1 MALRLVDILFVLQKE
16 NFVRCN
22 YEVRL
27 RSRAFDD
34 SEHRYRYTFSF
45 EQLEQWIGG
54 DMLEHPHAL
63 LQTLLAT
70 FEPFLE
76 DAESFKKLV
85 DSEIAKR
92 KLAEKAEDDGTGGAG
107 GDEQVPQD
115 EKGAAQEEQQE
126 AAGGAENAANNG
138 EQGAV
143 GDEAALEKAP
153 EEGGALAAEAV
164 QQVT

>member
-1 MALRLVDILFVLQKE
+1 
-16 NFVRCN
+16 
-22 YEVRL
+22 
-27 RSRAFDD
+27 
-34 SEHRYRYTFSF
+34 
-45 EQLEQWIGG
+45 
-54 DMLEHPHAL
+54 MLEHPHAL

-115 EKGAAQEEQQE
+115 EKGAAQEE
-126 AAGGAENAANNG
+126 
-138 EQGAV
+138 
-143 GDEAALEKAP
+143 
-153 EEGGALAAEAV
+153 
-164 QQVT
+164 